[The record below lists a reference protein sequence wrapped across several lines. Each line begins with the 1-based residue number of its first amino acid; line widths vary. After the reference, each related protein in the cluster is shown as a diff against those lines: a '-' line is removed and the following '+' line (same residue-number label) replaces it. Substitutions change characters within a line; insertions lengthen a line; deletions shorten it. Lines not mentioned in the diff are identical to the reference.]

1 MSVFVRR
8 LLFFL
13 RIGSNPDEAIAKAV
27 EYYVAVSSLGLRLE
41 VVPGKGREEAAALLV
56 VIDHH
61 VFAGCQ
67 CLRVKI
73 LNSDTIGSWFVS
85 RVDSKLAR
93 RHLLP
98 LSLILDGADVRK
110 RRCIFP

>member
-1 MSVFVRR
+1 MSVIVRR

-27 EYYVAVSSLGLRLE
+27 QRYIPISFCGLRLVE
-41 VVPGKGREEAAALLV
+41 VPRKGCEEAAALLV

-73 LNSDTIGSWFVS
+73 LNSDTIGSRFVS

-93 RHLLP
+93 RHLYTL
-98 LSLILDGADVRK
+98 ADS
-110 RRCIFP
+110 